1 MRGFLN
7 LGNTC
12 YFNTALQCLLHI
24 PVLTN
29 YFLQKGYLG
38 DCEFT
43 KLYFALIQYYWISD
57 GKGAVN
63 TKPLIQK
70 FFDHFPRFR
79 NRDPHDVQEAI
90 LCIIDILERSCPEI
104 KQWFYGKKTQETIW
118 PGGKSTSTED
128 FSIHLVTSN
137 GHDLAEMLRKSADW
151 NVIERFEDT
160 DGKVHN
166 VATTRMVFSKLPQ
179 VLMISFDRKSHI
191 HVIEKILIDK
201 YEYNLIASAVHIG
214 VQQDGHYVSFVK
226 HGDKWYYINDDFM
239 DEANLPNSAG
249 HYVLVYNLKT
259 PSSECPP

>member
-12 YFNTALQCLLHI
+12 YFNAALQCLLHI

-29 YFLQKGYLG
+29 YFLQRGYYG

-43 KLYFALIQYYWISD
+43 KLYVALIHYYWIVQD
-57 GKGAVN
+57 KGVANV
-63 TKPLIQK
+63 KPLTQK
-70 FFDHFPRFR
+70 FYDHFPRFK

-90 LCIIDILERSCPEI
+90 LCIIDILERACPEI

-118 PGGKSTSTED
+118 PGGKSSTEED
-128 FSIHLVTSN
+128 FSIHIVTAN
-137 GHDLAEMLRKSADW
+137 GNDLGQMLKKSADW
-151 NVIERFEDT
+151 NVIENFEDT

-166 VATTRMVFSKLPQ
+166 IATTRMVFSKLPQ

-191 HVIEKILIDK
+191 NVIDKILIDK

-214 VQQDGHYVSFVK
+214 IQQGGHYVSYLR
-226 HGDKWYYINDDFM
+226 HGDRWYYINDDFV
-239 DEANLPNSAG
+239 DEVNIPRSAS

-259 PSSECPP
+259 PSTECLP